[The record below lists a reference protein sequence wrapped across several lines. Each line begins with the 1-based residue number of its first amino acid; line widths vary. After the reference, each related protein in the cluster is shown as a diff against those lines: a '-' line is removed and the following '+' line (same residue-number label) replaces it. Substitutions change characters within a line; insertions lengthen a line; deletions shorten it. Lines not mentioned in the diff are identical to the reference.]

1 MSPQMSFKGF
11 KSVFKKY
18 LVVKEHDT
26 CNLIKWFQ
34 NKNAWTHTWMGREEA
49 RRLKLM

>member
-18 LVVKEHDT
+18 LVVKGHDT
-26 CNLIKWFQ
+26 CNLLKCFQ
-34 NKNAWTHTWMGREEA
+34 KKNACTHTWMGREEGK
-49 RRLKLM
+49 RLKLM